1 MNLLSND
8 NRNNYFLYTPSYE
21 NRINSNISRFMS
33 KHGIED
39 YIQLVQK
46 SNEDIEWYWNAVNED
61 LNLEW
66 FKKYDQT
73 FDSSNGIPWTRWF
86 INGKCNIMSN
96 VIDRHAKNQPDKIA
110 YIFENEKGD
119 IRKISYRQLAY
130 EVNLVACSLL
140 DAGIKKGD
148 VIAVYLPMVPEAFF
162 SIFACSKI
170 GAIHTT
176 IFSGYGS
183 KALHL
188 RLKSSNAKMLI
199 TSYKMYRRSCIINL
213 KSQWLPA
220 ARDTNI
226 SKIIVVGEEE
236 GKEDAG
242 QDLFNKKII
251 SYKEFVANAKSNR
264 KQCNTEIMNSEDS
277 LFILYTS
284 GTTGVPKGT
293 IQVHGGFTLVAA
305 QQTSFLI
312 DMKPTDILFWYAD
325 IGWITGQTW
334 VVYGSPLI
342 GGTALIYEG
351 VLDYPKPD
359 TWCNL
364 IDKHKVTIFGTSPT
378 AIRIFIKSNL
388 SISNYDFQ
396 SLRIL
401 TMTGEPINKNAWIW
415 YFENVGKKRCPII
428 NLSGGTEIGGAIV
441 SALPV
446 MSLKPCTVGCPIP
459 GFDADVFDDEGK
471 HTNKGYLVIKKPWPS
486 MTRGILNDGS
496 RFIET
501 YWSKYKDVWYH
512 GDLVFVDCDGLW
524 YMQGRT
530 DDIIKVAGHRI
541 GSAEIEAA
549 ITSHPAV
556 AEAVAIGMPD
566 EVKGE
571 TIAVY
576 AILNNKSLAWNVA
589 NSDIIRNEIIEK
601 VEDSVGKFACPTL
614 VKFVNDLPKTRTGK
628 LLRRLI
634 RAKMSNNT
642 EQEDLTTIENPTSL
656 NDI

>member
-1 MNLLSND
+1 MKK
-8 NRNNYFLYTPSYE
+8 Y
-21 NRINSNISRFMS
+21 
-33 KHGIED
+33 GIAD

-46 SNEDIEWYWNAVNED
+46 SNENIEWYWNAVNED
-61 LNLEW
+61 LNIEW

-73 FDSSNGIPWTRWF
+73 LDSSNGIPWTRWF
-86 INGKCNIMSN
+86 INGKCNIISN

-119 IRKISYRQLAY
+119 ITKISYGQLAY

-140 DAGIKKGD
+140 AAGIKKGD

-170 GAIHTT
+170 GAVHTT

-236 GKEDAG
+236 EKDPEEDF
-242 QDLFNKKII
+242 FNNKII
-251 SYKEFVANAKSNR
+251 SYKELVANAKSNG
-264 KQCNTEIMNSEDS
+264 KQCNTEIMNSEDP

-284 GTTGVPKGT
+284 GTTGIPKGT
-293 IQVHGGFTLVAA
+293 IQVHGGFTVVAA

-342 GGTALIYEG
+342 GGTALIYDG
-351 VLDYPKPD
+351 VLDYPKPY

-378 AIRIFIKSNL
+378 AIRIFIKDNL

-401 TMTGEPINKNAWIW
+401 ATTGERINKNAWIW
-415 YFENVGKKRCPII
+415 YFENVGKERCPII

-486 MTRGILNDGS
+486 MTRGILNDES

-512 GDLVFVDCDGLW
+512 GDLIFVDYDGLW

-576 AILNNKSLAWNVA
+576 AILNNKSLTCNAA
-589 NSDIIRNEIIEK
+589 NSDVIRNEIIK
-601 VEDSVGKFACPTL
+601 NIEDSVGRFACPTL

-634 RAKMSNNT
+634 RAKMYNST
-642 EQEDLTTIENPTSL
+642 EQQDLTTIENLTSL

>member
-1 MNLLSND
+1 M
-8 NRNNYFLYTPSYE
+8 R
-21 NRINSNISRFMS
+21 
-33 KHGIED
+33 KHGIAD

-46 SNEDIEWYWNAVNED
+46 SNENIEWYWNAVNED

-66 FKKYDQT
+66 FKKYDQI

-220 ARDTNI
+220 ARDTDI

-242 QDLFNKKII
+242 QDLFNNKII

-264 KQCNTEIMNSEDS
+264 KQCNTEIMNSEDP

-312 DMKPTDILFWYAD
+312 DMKPNDILFWYAD

-642 EQEDLTTIENPTSL
+642 EQEDLTTVENPTSL

>member
-1 MNLLSND
+1 M
-8 NRNNYFLYTPSYE
+8 R
-21 NRINSNISRFMS
+21 
-33 KHGIED
+33 KHGIAD

-46 SNEDIEWYWNAVNED
+46 SNENIEWYWNAVNED

-170 GAIHTT
+170 GAVHTT

-242 QDLFNKKII
+242 QDLFNNKII

-264 KQCNTEIMNSEDS
+264 KQCNTEIMNSEDP

-312 DMKPTDILFWYAD
+312 DMKPNDILFWYAD

-401 TMTGEPINKNAWIW
+401 TVTGEPINKNAWIW

-530 DDIIKVAGHRI
+530 DDVIKVAGHRI

>member
-1 MNLLSND
+1 M
-8 NRNNYFLYTPSYE
+8 R
-21 NRINSNISRFMS
+21 
-33 KHGIED
+33 KHGIAD

-46 SNEDIEWYWNAVNED
+46 SNENIEWYWNAVNED

-66 FKKYDQT
+66 FKKYDQI

-170 GAIHTT
+170 GAVHTT

-236 GKEDAG
+236 EKEDAG
-242 QDLFNKKII
+242 QDLFNNKII

-634 RAKMSNNT
+634 RAKMSNST

>member
-1 MNLLSND
+1 M
-8 NRNNYFLYTPSYE
+8 R
-21 NRINSNISRFMS
+21 
-33 KHGIED
+33 KHGIGD
-39 YIQLVQK
+39 YIHLVQK
-46 SNEDIEWYWNAVNED
+46 SNENIEWYWNAVNED
-61 LNLEW
+61 LKLEW

-73 FDSSNGIPWTRWF
+73 FDSSRGIPWTRWF
-86 INGKCNIMSN
+86 INGKCNIISN
-96 VIDRHAKNQPDKIA
+96 IIDRHAKNQPDKIA

-119 IRKISYRQLAY
+119 IRKISYGQLAY

-140 DAGIKKGD
+140 AEGIKKGD
-148 VIAVYLPMVPEAFF
+148 VIAIYSPMVPEAFF
-162 SIFACSKI
+162 SLFACSKI
-170 GAIHTT
+170 GVIHTT

-188 RLKSSNAKMLI
+188 RLKNSNAKMLI
-199 TSYKMYRRSCIINL
+199 TSSKMYRRSHLIDL
-213 KSQWLPA
+213 KSQWLSA

-226 SKIIVVGEEE
+226 SKIITIGEE
-236 GKEDAG
+236 GEDDEDVK
-242 QDLFNKKII
+242 QDFFDNKIVN
-251 SYKEFVANAKSNR
+251 YKEFVANAKLNGR
-264 KQCNTEIMNSEDS
+264 QCNTEIMDSEDP

-293 IQVHGGFTLVAA
+293 IQVHGGFTVVAA

-312 DMKPTDILFWYAD
+312 DMKSTDILFWYAD

-334 VVYGSPLI
+334 VVYGSPMI
-342 GGTALIYEG
+342 GGTALIYDG
-351 VLDYPKPD
+351 VLDYPKAD

-378 AIRIFIKSNL
+378 AIRAFIKNNL
-388 SISNYDFQ
+388 SISNYDFR

-401 TMTGEPINKNAWIW
+401 TTTGEPINKNAWIW

-441 SALPV
+441 SALPI

-459 GFDADVFDDEGK
+459 GFDADVFDEEGNN
-471 HTNKGYLVIKKPWPS
+471 TDKGYLVIKKPWPS
-486 MTRGILNDGS
+486 MTRGILNDAG

-512 GDLVFVDCDGLW
+512 GDLVFVDYDGLW

-541 GSAEIEAA
+541 GSTEIEAA
-549 ITSHPAV
+549 VTSHPAV

-576 AILNNKSLAWNVA
+576 TVLNDKSSTRNVA
-589 NSDIIRNEIIEK
+589 YMDIIRNEIIK
-601 VEDSVGKFACPTL
+601 NVEDSIGRFACPSL
-614 VKFVNDLPKTRTGK
+614 IKFVNDLPKTRTGK
-628 LLRRLI
+628 LLRRLV
-634 RAKMSNNT
+634 RAKVSNST
-642 EQEDLTTIENPTSL
+642 EQQDLTTIENPMSL
-656 NDI
+656 DDI

>member
-1 MNLLSND
+1 M
-8 NRNNYFLYTPSYE
+8 R
-21 NRINSNISRFMS
+21 
-33 KHGIED
+33 KHGVAD

-46 SNEDIEWYWNAVNED
+46 SNENIEWYWNAVNED

-86 INGKCNIMSN
+86 INGKCNIISN

-119 IRKISYRQLAY
+119 IRKISYIQLAY

-140 DAGIKKGD
+140 AAGIKKGD

-170 GAIHTT
+170 GAVHTT
-176 IFSGYGS
+176 IFSGYSS

-220 ARDTNI
+220 ARETNI

-236 GKEDAG
+236 EDAR
-242 QDLFNKKII
+242 QDCFNDRII
-251 SYKEFVANAKSNR
+251 SYKQFVANAKSTG
-264 KQCNTEIMNSEDS
+264 KQCNTEIMNSEDP

-284 GTTGVPKGT
+284 GTTGIPKGT
-293 IQVHGGFTLVAA
+293 IQVHGGFTVVAA
-305 QQTSFLI
+305 QQTSLLI

-334 VVYGSPLI
+334 VVYGSSLI
-342 GGTALIYEG
+342 GGTALIYDG

-359 TWCNL
+359 TWCKL

-378 AIRIFIKSNL
+378 AIRIFIKNNL
-388 SISNYDFQ
+388 SVSNYDFQ

-401 TMTGEPINKNAWIW
+401 TTTGEPINKNAWIW

-441 SALPV
+441 SASPV
-446 MSLKPCTVGCPIP
+446 MSLKPCTVGYPIP

-486 MTRGILNDGS
+486 MTRGILNDRS
-496 RFIET
+496 RFTET

-512 GDLVFVDCDGLW
+512 GDLVFVDYDGLW

-576 AILNNKSLAWNVA
+576 IILNNKSSAWNIA
-589 NSDIIRNEIIEK
+589 NGDIIRNEIIK
-601 VEDSVGKFACPTL
+601 NVEDSVGRFACPTL

-634 RAKMSNNT
+634 RAKMSNST
-642 EQEDLTTIENPTSL
+642 EQQDLTTIENPTSL

>member
-1 MNLLSND
+1 M
-8 NRNNYFLYTPSYE
+8 R
-21 NRINSNISRFMS
+21 
-33 KHGIED
+33 KHGIAD

-46 SNEDIEWYWNAVNED
+46 SNENIEWYWNAVNED

-66 FKKYDQT
+66 FKKYDQI

-170 GAIHTT
+170 GAVHTT

-220 ARDTNI
+220 ARDTDI

-242 QDLFNKKII
+242 QDLFNNKII

-264 KQCNTEIMNSEDS
+264 KQCNTEIMNSEDP

-312 DMKPTDILFWYAD
+312 DMKPNDILFWYAD

-401 TMTGEPINKNAWIW
+401 TVTGEPINKNAWIW

-530 DDIIKVAGHRI
+530 DDVIKVAGHRI

-642 EQEDLTTIENPTSL
+642 EQEDLTTVENPTSL

>member
-1 MNLLSND
+1 M
-8 NRNNYFLYTPSYE
+8 R
-21 NRINSNISRFMS
+21 
-33 KHGIED
+33 KHGIAD

-46 SNEDIEWYWNAVNED
+46 SNENIEWYWNAVNED

-170 GAIHTT
+170 GAVHTT

-242 QDLFNKKII
+242 QDLFNNKII
-251 SYKEFVANAKSNR
+251 SYKEFVENAKSNR
-264 KQCNTEIMNSEDS
+264 KQCNTEIMNSEDP

-312 DMKPTDILFWYAD
+312 DMKPNDILFWYAD

-401 TMTGEPINKNAWIW
+401 TVTGEPINKNAWIW

-530 DDIIKVAGHRI
+530 DDVIKVAGHRI

>member
-1 MNLLSND
+1 M
-8 NRNNYFLYTPSYE
+8 R
-21 NRINSNISRFMS
+21 
-33 KHGIED
+33 KHGIAD

-46 SNEDIEWYWNAVNED
+46 SNENIEWYWNAVNED

-66 FKKYDQT
+66 FKKYDQI

-242 QDLFNKKII
+242 QDLFNNKII

-312 DMKPTDILFWYAD
+312 DMKPNDILFWYAD

-401 TMTGEPINKNAWIW
+401 TVTGEPINKNAWIW

-530 DDIIKVAGHRI
+530 DDVIKVAGHRI

>member
-1 MNLLSND
+1 
-8 NRNNYFLYTPSYE
+8 
-21 NRINSNISRFMS
+21 
-33 KHGIED
+33 
-39 YIQLVQK
+39 V
-46 SNEDIEWYWNAVNED
+46 
-61 LNLEW
+61 
-66 FKKYDQT
+66 
-73 FDSSNGIPWTRWF
+73 
-86 INGKCNIMSN
+86 
-96 VIDRHAKNQPDKIA
+96 
-110 YIFENEKGD
+110 
-119 IRKISYRQLAY
+119 
-130 EVNLVACSLL
+130 
-140 DAGIKKGD
+140 
-148 VIAVYLPMVPEAFF
+148 
-162 SIFACSKI
+162 
-170 GAIHTT
+170 
-176 IFSGYGS
+176 
-183 KALHL
+183 
-188 RLKSSNAKMLI
+188 
-199 TSYKMYRRSCIINL
+199 
-213 KSQWLPA
+213 
-220 ARDTNI
+220 
-226 SKIIVVGEEE
+226 
-236 GKEDAG
+236 
-242 QDLFNKKII
+242 
-251 SYKEFVANAKSNR
+251 
-264 KQCNTEIMNSEDS
+264 
-277 LFILYTS
+277 
-284 GTTGVPKGT
+284 
-293 IQVHGGFTLVAA
+293 
-305 QQTSFLI
+305 
-312 DMKPTDILFWYAD
+312 
-325 IGWITGQTW
+325 
-334 VVYGSPLI
+334 
-342 GGTALIYEG
+342 
-351 VLDYPKPD
+351 
-359 TWCNL
+359 
-364 IDKHKVTIFGTSPT
+364 
-378 AIRIFIKSNL
+378 
-388 SISNYDFQ
+388 
-396 SLRIL
+396 
-401 TMTGEPINKNAWIW
+401 TGEPINKNAWIW

-530 DDIIKVAGHRI
+530 DDVIKVAGHRI

>member
-1 MNLLSND
+1 M
-8 NRNNYFLYTPSYE
+8 R
-21 NRINSNISRFMS
+21 
-33 KHGIED
+33 KHGIAD
-39 YIQLVQK
+39 YIRLVQK
-46 SNEDIEWYWNAVNED
+46 SNENIEWYWNAVNED

-66 FKKYDQT
+66 FKKYDQI

-170 GAIHTT
+170 GAVHTT

-242 QDLFNKKII
+242 QDLFNNKII

-264 KQCNTEIMNSEDS
+264 KQCNTEIMNSEDP

-312 DMKPTDILFWYAD
+312 DMKPNDILFWYAD

-401 TMTGEPINKNAWIW
+401 TVTGEPITKNAWIW

-530 DDIIKVAGHRI
+530 DDVIKVAGHRI

-589 NSDIIRNEIIEK
+589 NSDIIRNEIIKK

-634 RAKMSNNT
+634 RAKMSNST

>member
-1 MNLLSND
+1 M
-8 NRNNYFLYTPSYE
+8 R
-21 NRINSNISRFMS
+21 
-33 KHGIED
+33 KHGIGD
-39 YIQLVQK
+39 YIHLVQK
-46 SNEDIEWYWNAVNED
+46 SNENIEWYWNAVNED
-61 LNLEW
+61 LKLEW

-73 FDSSNGIPWTRWF
+73 FDSSRGIPWTRWF
-86 INGKCNIMSN
+86 INGKCNIISN
-96 VIDRHAKNQPDKIA
+96 IIDRHAKNQPDKIA

-119 IRKISYRQLAY
+119 IRKISYGQLAY

-140 DAGIKKGD
+140 AEGIKKGD
-148 VIAVYLPMVPEAFF
+148 VIAIYSPMVPEAFF
-162 SIFACSKI
+162 SLFACSKI
-170 GAIHTT
+170 GVIHTT

-188 RLKSSNAKMLI
+188 RLKNSNAKMLI
-199 TSYKMYRRSCIINL
+199 TSSTMYRRSHLIDL
-213 KSQWLPA
+213 KSQWLSA

-226 SKIIVVGEEE
+226 SKIITIGEE
-236 GKEDAG
+236 GEDDEDVK
-242 QDLFNKKII
+242 QDFFDNNIVN
-251 SYKEFVANAKSNR
+251 YKEFVANAKLNG
-264 KQCNTEIMNSEDS
+264 KQCNTEIMDSEDP

-293 IQVHGGFTLVAA
+293 IQVHGGFTVVAA

-312 DMKPTDILFWYAD
+312 DMKSTDILFWYAD

-334 VVYGSPLI
+334 VVYGSPMI
-342 GGTALIYEG
+342 GGTALIYDG
-351 VLDYPKPD
+351 VLDYPKAD

-378 AIRIFIKSNL
+378 AIRAFIKNNL
-388 SISNYDFQ
+388 SISNYDFR

-401 TMTGEPINKNAWIW
+401 TTTGEPINKNAWIW

-441 SALPV
+441 SALPI

-459 GFDADVFDDEGK
+459 GFDADVFDEEGNN
-471 HTNKGYLVIKKPWPS
+471 TDKGYLVIKKPWPS
-486 MTRGILNDGS
+486 MTRGILNDTG

-512 GDLVFVDCDGLW
+512 GDLVFVDYDGLW

-541 GSAEIEAA
+541 GSTEIEAA
-549 ITSHPAV
+549 VTSHPAV

-576 AILNNKSLAWNVA
+576 TVLNNKSSTRNVA
-589 NSDIIRNEIIEK
+589 YMDIIRNEIIK
-601 VEDSVGKFACPTL
+601 NVEDSIGRFACPSL
-614 VKFVNDLPKTRTGK
+614 IKFVNDLPKTRTGK
-628 LLRRLI
+628 LLRRLV
-634 RAKMSNNT
+634 RAKVSNST
-642 EQEDLTTIENPTSL
+642 EQQDLTTIENPTSL
-656 NDI
+656 DDI

>member
-1 MNLLSND
+1 M
-8 NRNNYFLYTPSYE
+8 R
-21 NRINSNISRFMS
+21 
-33 KHGIED
+33 KHGIAD

-46 SNEDIEWYWNAVNED
+46 SNENIEWYWNAVNED

-66 FKKYDQT
+66 FKKYDQI

-170 GAIHTT
+170 GAVHTT

-242 QDLFNKKII
+242 QDLFNNKII

-312 DMKPTDILFWYAD
+312 DMKPNDILFWYAD

-471 HTNKGYLVIKKPWPS
+471 RTNKGYLVIKKPWPS

>member
-1 MNLLSND
+1 MNLLLND
-8 NRNNYFLYTPSYE
+8 NGNNYFLYTPSYE
-21 NRINSNISRFMS
+21 NKINSNISRFMR
-33 KHGIED
+33 KHGIEN

-66 FKKYDQT
+66 FRKYDQT

-86 INGKCNIMSN
+86 INGKCNIISN
-96 VIDRHAKNQPDKIA
+96 IIDKHAKNQPNKIA

-119 IRKISYRQLAY
+119 IRKISYGQLAY
-130 EVNLVACSLL
+130 EVNLVASSLL
-140 DAGIKKGD
+140 AAGIKKGD
-148 VIAVYLPMVPEAFF
+148 VIAIYSPMVPEAFF
-162 SIFACSKI
+162 SLFACSKI

-183 KALHL
+183 KALQL
-188 RLKSSNAKMLI
+188 RLKSSGAKILI
-199 TSYKMYRRSCIINL
+199 TSFKMYRRSHIINL
-213 KSQWLPA
+213 KSQWISA
-220 ARDTNI
+220 IRDTSI
-226 SKIIVVGEEE
+226 SKIITIGEW
-236 GKEDAG
+236 EDG
-242 QDLFNKKII
+242 EQGFFNNKII
-251 SYKEFVANAKSNR
+251 TYKEFVADAKLNG
-264 KQCNTEIMNSEDS
+264 KQCNTAVMDSEDP

-284 GTTGVPKGT
+284 GTTGIPKGT
-293 IQVHGGFTLVAA
+293 IQVHGGFTVVAA

-334 VVYGSPLI
+334 VVYGSPMI
-342 GGTALIYEG
+342 GGTALIYDG

-364 IDKHKVTIFGTSPT
+364 INKHRVTIFGASPT
-378 AIRIFIKSNL
+378 AIRTFIRNNL
-388 SISNYDFQ
+388 SIGNYNFK

-401 TMTGEPINKNAWIW
+401 TTTGEPIDKNAWTW

-441 SALPV
+441 SALSV

-459 GFDADVFDDEGK
+459 GFDADIFDEEGR
-471 HTNKGYLVIKKPWPS
+471 HTDKGYLVIRKPWPS
-486 MTRGILNDGS
+486 MTRGILNDAN

-501 YWSKYKDVWYH
+501 YWSKYKDIWYH
-512 GDLVFVDCDGLW
+512 GDLVSVDYDGLW

-541 GSAEIEAA
+541 ASAEIETA
-549 ITSHPAV
+549 ITAHPAV
-556 AEAVAIGMPD
+556 AEAVAISMPD

-576 AILNNKSLAWNVA
+576 AILNNKSLTLDSGNM
-589 NSDIIRNEIIEK
+589 DIIRNEIIK
-601 VEDSVGKFACPTL
+601 NVEDSVGRFARPNL
-614 VKFVNDLPKTRTGK
+614 IKFVNDLPKTRTGK
-628 LLRRLI
+628 LLRRLV
-634 RAKMSNNT
+634 RAKVSKDI
-642 EQEDLTTIENPTSL
+642 EQQDLTTLENPVSL
-656 NDI
+656 DDI

>member
-1 MNLLSND
+1 M
-8 NRNNYFLYTPSYE
+8 R
-21 NRINSNISRFMS
+21 
-33 KHGIED
+33 KHGIAD

-46 SNEDIEWYWNAVNED
+46 SNENIEWYWNAVNED

-66 FKKYDQT
+66 FKKYDQI

-170 GAIHTT
+170 GAVHTT

-242 QDLFNKKII
+242 QDLFNNKII

-264 KQCNTEIMNSEDS
+264 KQCNTEIMNSEDP

-401 TMTGEPINKNAWIW
+401 TVTGEPINKNAWIW

-530 DDIIKVAGHRI
+530 DDVIKVAGHRI

>member
-1 MNLLSND
+1 
-8 NRNNYFLYTPSYE
+8 
-21 NRINSNISRFMS
+21 INSNISRFMR

-66 FKKYDQT
+66 FKKYDQI

-170 GAIHTT
+170 GAVHTT

-242 QDLFNKKII
+242 QDLFNNKII

-264 KQCNTEIMNSEDS
+264 KQCNTEIMNSEDP

-312 DMKPTDILFWYAD
+312 DMKPNDILFWYAD

-401 TMTGEPINKNAWIW
+401 TVTGEPINKNAWIW

-530 DDIIKVAGHRI
+530 DDVIKVAGHRI

-634 RAKMSNNT
+634 RAKMSNST

>member
-1 MNLLSND
+1 M
-8 NRNNYFLYTPSYE
+8 R
-21 NRINSNISRFMS
+21 
-33 KHGIED
+33 KHGIAD

-46 SNEDIEWYWNAVNED
+46 SNENIEWYWNAVNED

-66 FKKYDQT
+66 FKKYDQI

-170 GAIHTT
+170 GAVHTT

-242 QDLFNKKII
+242 QDLFNNKII

-401 TMTGEPINKNAWIW
+401 TTTGEPINKNAWIW

-634 RAKMSNNT
+634 RAKMSNST

>member
-1 MNLLSND
+1 M
-8 NRNNYFLYTPSYE
+8 R
-21 NRINSNISRFMS
+21 
-33 KHGIED
+33 KHGIAD
-39 YIQLVQK
+39 YIRLVQK
-46 SNEDIEWYWNAVNED
+46 SNENIEWYWNAVNED

-66 FKKYDQT
+66 FKKYDQI

-170 GAIHTT
+170 GAVHTT

-242 QDLFNKKII
+242 QDLFNNKII

-264 KQCNTEIMNSEDS
+264 KQCNTEIMNSEDP

-312 DMKPTDILFWYAD
+312 DMKPNDILFWYAD

-401 TMTGEPINKNAWIW
+401 TVTGEPINKNAWIW

-530 DDIIKVAGHRI
+530 DDVIKVAGHRI

-576 AILNNKSLAWNVA
+576 AILNNKSLVWNVA
-589 NSDIIRNEIIEK
+589 NSDIIRNEIIKK

-634 RAKMSNNT
+634 RAKMSNST

>member
-1 MNLLSND
+1 MSN
-8 NRNNYFLYTPSYE
+8 NNSNSSLYTTSNE
-21 NRINSNISRFMS
+21 NNIHSNISHFMR
-33 KHGIED
+33 KHGVAD
-39 YIQLVQK
+39 YSQLVQK
-46 SNEDIEWYWNAVNED
+46 SNENIEWYWNAVNED

-170 GAIHTT
+170 GAVHTT

-242 QDLFNKKII
+242 QDLFNNKII

-264 KQCNTEIMNSEDS
+264 KQCNTEIMNSEDP

-312 DMKPTDILFWYAD
+312 DMKPNDILFWYAD

-401 TMTGEPINKNAWIW
+401 TVTGEPINKNAWIW

-530 DDIIKVAGHRI
+530 DDVIKVAGHRI

-634 RAKMSNNT
+634 RAKMSNST

>member
-1 MNLLSND
+1 M
-8 NRNNYFLYTPSYE
+8 R
-21 NRINSNISRFMS
+21 
-33 KHGIED
+33 KHSIAD

-46 SNEDIEWYWNAVNED
+46 SNENIEWYWNAVNED

-86 INGKCNIMSN
+86 INGKCNIISN

-119 IRKISYRQLAY
+119 IRKISYVQLAY
-130 EVNLVACSLL
+130 EVNLIACSLL

-170 GAIHTT
+170 GAVHTT

-236 GKEDAG
+236 EEEEEEEDAG
-242 QDLFNKKII
+242 QDFFNNKII
-251 SYKEFVANAKSNR
+251 SYNEFVANAKSNR
-264 KQCNTEIMNSEDS
+264 KQCKTEIMNSEDP

-342 GGTALIYEG
+342 GGTALIYNG

-378 AIRIFIKSNL
+378 AIRIFIKNNL

-446 MSLKPCTVGCPIP
+446 MSIKPCTVGCPIP

-512 GDLVFVDCDGLW
+512 GDLVFVDYDGLW

-571 TIAVY
+571 TITVY

-589 NSDIIRNEIIEK
+589 NSDIIRNEIIK
-601 VEDSVGKFACPTL
+601 NVEDSVGRFACPTL

-634 RAKMSNNT
+634 RAKMSNST
-642 EQEDLTTIENPTSL
+642 EQQDLTTIENPTSL

>member
-1 MNLLSND
+1 MKK
-8 NRNNYFLYTPSYE
+8 Y
-21 NRINSNISRFMS
+21 
-33 KHGIED
+33 GIAD

-46 SNEDIEWYWNAVNED
+46 SNENIEWYWNAVNED
-61 LNLEW
+61 LNIEW

-73 FDSSNGIPWTRWF
+73 LDSSNGIPWTRWF
-86 INGKCNIMSN
+86 INGKCNIISN

-119 IRKISYRQLAY
+119 ITKISYGQLAY

-140 DAGIKKGD
+140 AAGIKKGD

-170 GAIHTT
+170 GAVHTT

-236 GKEDAG
+236 EKDPEEDF
-242 QDLFNKKII
+242 FNNKII
-251 SYKEFVANAKSNR
+251 SYKELVANAKSNG
-264 KQCNTEIMNSEDS
+264 KQCNTEIMNSEDP

-284 GTTGVPKGT
+284 GTTGIPKGT
-293 IQVHGGFTLVAA
+293 IQVHGGFTVVAA

-342 GGTALIYEG
+342 GGTALIYDG
-351 VLDYPKPD
+351 VLDYPKPY

-378 AIRIFIKSNL
+378 AIRIFIKDNL

-401 TMTGEPINKNAWIW
+401 ATTGERINKNAWIW
-415 YFENVGKKRCPII
+415 YFENVGKERCPII

-486 MTRGILNDGS
+486 MTRGILNDES

-512 GDLVFVDCDGLW
+512 GDLIFVDYDGLW

-576 AILNNKSLAWNVA
+576 AILNNKSLTCNAT
-589 NSDIIRNEIIEK
+589 NSDVIRNEIIK
-601 VEDSVGKFACPTL
+601 NIEDSVGRFACPTL

-634 RAKMSNNT
+634 RAKMYNST
-642 EQEDLTTIENPTSL
+642 EQQDLTTIENLTSL

>member
-1 MNLLSND
+1 M
-8 NRNNYFLYTPSYE
+8 R
-21 NRINSNISRFMS
+21 
-33 KHGIED
+33 KHGIGD
-39 YIQLVQK
+39 YIHLVQK
-46 SNEDIEWYWNAVNED
+46 SNENIEWYWNAVNED
-61 LNLEW
+61 LKLEW

-73 FDSSNGIPWTRWF
+73 FDSSRGIPWTRWF
-86 INGKCNIMSN
+86 INGKCNIISN
-96 VIDRHAKNQPDKIA
+96 IIDRHAKNQPDKIA

-119 IRKISYRQLAY
+119 IRKISYGQLAY

-140 DAGIKKGD
+140 AEGIKKGD
-148 VIAVYLPMVPEAFF
+148 VIAIYSPMVPEAFF
-162 SIFACSKI
+162 SLFACSKI
-170 GAIHTT
+170 GVIHTT

-188 RLKSSNAKMLI
+188 RLKNSNAKMLI
-199 TSYKMYRRSCIINL
+199 TSSTMYRRSHLIDL
-213 KSQWLPA
+213 KSQWLSA

-226 SKIIVVGEEE
+226 SKIITIGE
-236 GKEDAG
+236 GEDDEDVK
-242 QDLFNKKII
+242 QDFFDNNIVN
-251 SYKEFVANAKSNR
+251 YKEFVANAKLNG
-264 KQCNTEIMNSEDS
+264 KQCNTEIMDSEDP

-293 IQVHGGFTLVAA
+293 IQVHGGFTVVAA

-312 DMKPTDILFWYAD
+312 DMKSTDILFWYAD

-334 VVYGSPLI
+334 VVYGSPMI
-342 GGTALIYEG
+342 GGTALIYDG
-351 VLDYPKPD
+351 VLDYPKAD
-359 TWCNL
+359 TWCHL

-378 AIRIFIKSNL
+378 AIRAFIKNNL
-388 SISNYDFQ
+388 SISNYDFR

-401 TMTGEPINKNAWIW
+401 TTTGEPINKNAWIW

-441 SALPV
+441 SALPI

-459 GFDADVFDDEGK
+459 GFDADVFDEEGNN
-471 HTNKGYLVIKKPWPS
+471 TDKGYLVIKKPWPS
-486 MTRGILNDGS
+486 MTRGILNDTG

-512 GDLVFVDCDGLW
+512 GDLVFVDYDGLW

-541 GSAEIEAA
+541 GSTEIEAA
-549 ITSHPAV
+549 VTSHPAV

-576 AILNNKSLAWNVA
+576 TVLNNKSSTRNVA
-589 NSDIIRNEIIEK
+589 YMDIIRNEIIK
-601 VEDSVGKFACPTL
+601 NVEDSIGRFACPSL
-614 VKFVNDLPKTRTGK
+614 IKFVNDLPKTRTGK
-628 LLRRLI
+628 LLRRLV
-634 RAKMSNNT
+634 RAKVSNST
-642 EQEDLTTIENPTSL
+642 EQQDLTTIENPTSL
-656 NDI
+656 DDI

>member
-1 MNLLSND
+1 M
-8 NRNNYFLYTPSYE
+8 R
-21 NRINSNISRFMS
+21 
-33 KHGIED
+33 KHGIAD

-46 SNEDIEWYWNAVNED
+46 SNENIEWYWNAVNED

-66 FKKYDQT
+66 FKKYDQI

-170 GAIHTT
+170 GAVHTT

-242 QDLFNKKII
+242 QDLFNNKII

-264 KQCNTEIMNSEDS
+264 KQCNTEIMNSEDP

-312 DMKPTDILFWYAD
+312 DMKPNDILFWYAD

-401 TMTGEPINKNAWIW
+401 TVTGEPINKNAWIW

-530 DDIIKVAGHRI
+530 DDVIKVAGHRI

-634 RAKMSNNT
+634 RAKMYNNT
-642 EQEDLTTIENPTSL
+642 EQEDLTTVENPTSL

>member
-1 MNLLSND
+1 M
-8 NRNNYFLYTPSYE
+8 R
-21 NRINSNISRFMS
+21 
-33 KHGIED
+33 KHGIAD

-46 SNEDIEWYWNAVNED
+46 SNENIEWYWNAVNED

-66 FKKYDQT
+66 FKKYDQI

-170 GAIHTT
+170 GAVHTT

-242 QDLFNKKII
+242 QDLFNNKII

-530 DDIIKVAGHRI
+530 DDVIKVAGHRI

>member
-1 MNLLSND
+1 M
-8 NRNNYFLYTPSYE
+8 R
-21 NRINSNISRFMS
+21 
-33 KHGIED
+33 KHGIAD

-46 SNEDIEWYWNAVNED
+46 SNENIEWYWNAVNED

-66 FKKYDQT
+66 FKKYDQI

-119 IRKISYRQLAY
+119 IRKISYVQLAY
-130 EVNLVACSLL
+130 EVNLIACSLL

-170 GAIHTT
+170 GAVHTT

-242 QDLFNKKII
+242 QDLFNNKII

-264 KQCNTEIMNSEDS
+264 KQCNTEIMNSEDP

-312 DMKPTDILFWYAD
+312 DMKPNDILFWYAD

-401 TMTGEPINKNAWIW
+401 TVTGEPINKNAWIW

-530 DDIIKVAGHRI
+530 DDVIKVAGHRI

>member
-1 MNLLSND
+1 M
-8 NRNNYFLYTPSYE
+8 R
-21 NRINSNISRFMS
+21 
-33 KHGIED
+33 KHGIAD

-46 SNEDIEWYWNAVNED
+46 SNENIEWYWNAVNED

-66 FKKYDQT
+66 FKKYDQI

-170 GAIHTT
+170 GAVHTT

-242 QDLFNKKII
+242 QDLFNNKII

-401 TMTGEPINKNAWIW
+401 TTTGEPINKNAWIW

-576 AILNNKSLAWNVA
+576 AILTNKSLAWNVA

-634 RAKMSNNT
+634 RAKMSNST

>member
-1 MNLLSND
+1 M
-8 NRNNYFLYTPSYE
+8 R
-21 NRINSNISRFMS
+21 
-33 KHGIED
+33 KHGIAD

-46 SNEDIEWYWNAVNED
+46 SNENIEWYWNAVNED

-66 FKKYDQT
+66 FKKYDQI

-170 GAIHTT
+170 GAVHTT

-242 QDLFNKKII
+242 QDLFNNKII

-634 RAKMSNNT
+634 RAKMSNST

>member
-1 MNLLSND
+1 MSN
-8 NRNNYFLYTPSYE
+8 NNSNSSLYTTSNE
-21 NRINSNISRFMS
+21 NNIHSNISHFMR
-33 KHGIED
+33 KHGIAD

-46 SNEDIEWYWNAVNED
+46 SNENIEWYWNAVNED

-170 GAIHTT
+170 GAVHTT

-242 QDLFNKKII
+242 QDLFNNKII

-264 KQCNTEIMNSEDS
+264 KQCNTEIMNSEDP

-312 DMKPTDILFWYAD
+312 DMKPNDILFWYAD

-401 TMTGEPINKNAWIW
+401 TVTGEPINKNAWIW

-530 DDIIKVAGHRI
+530 DDVIKVAGHRI

-589 NSDIIRNEIIEK
+589 NSDIIRNEIIKK

-634 RAKMSNNT
+634 RAKMSNST

>member
-1 MNLLSND
+1 M
-8 NRNNYFLYTPSYE
+8 R
-21 NRINSNISRFMS
+21 
-33 KHGIED
+33 KHSIAD

-46 SNEDIEWYWNAVNED
+46 SNENIEWYWNAVNED

-66 FKKYDQT
+66 FKKYDQI

-170 GAIHTT
+170 GAVHTT

-242 QDLFNKKII
+242 QDLFNNKII

-264 KQCNTEIMNSEDS
+264 KQCNTEIMNSEDP

-312 DMKPTDILFWYAD
+312 DMKPNDILFWYAD

-401 TMTGEPINKNAWIW
+401 TVTGEPINKNAWIW

-530 DDIIKVAGHRI
+530 DDVIKVAGHRI

>member
-1 MNLLSND
+1 MSN
-8 NRNNYFLYTPSYE
+8 NNSNSSLYTTSNE
-21 NRINSNISRFMS
+21 NNIHSNISHFMR
-33 KHGIED
+33 KHGIAD
-39 YIQLVQK
+39 YIQLVRK
-46 SNEDIEWYWNAVNED
+46 SNENIEWYWNAVNED

-86 INGKCNIMSN
+86 INGKCNIISN

-170 GAIHTT
+170 GAVHTT

-242 QDLFNKKII
+242 QDLFNNKII

-264 KQCNTEIMNSEDS
+264 KQCNTEIMNSEDP

-312 DMKPTDILFWYAD
+312 DMKPNDILFWYAD

-401 TMTGEPINKNAWIW
+401 TVTGEPINKNAWIW

-530 DDIIKVAGHRI
+530 DDVIKVAGHRI

-589 NSDIIRNEIIEK
+589 NSDIIRNEIIKK

-634 RAKMSNNT
+634 RAKMSNST

>member
-1 MNLLSND
+1 M
-8 NRNNYFLYTPSYE
+8 R
-21 NRINSNISRFMS
+21 
-33 KHGIED
+33 KHGIAD

-46 SNEDIEWYWNAVNED
+46 SNENIEWYWNAVNED

-66 FKKYDQT
+66 FKKYDQI

-170 GAIHTT
+170 GAVHTT

-242 QDLFNKKII
+242 QDLFNNKII

-264 KQCNTEIMNSEDS
+264 KQCNTEIMNSEDP

-312 DMKPTDILFWYAD
+312 DMKPNDILFWYAD

-401 TMTGEPINKNAWIW
+401 TVTGEPINKNAWIW

>member
-1 MNLLSND
+1 MSN
-8 NRNNYFLYTPSYE
+8 NNSNSSLYTPSNE
-21 NRINSNISRFMS
+21 NNIHSNISHFMR
-33 KHGIED
+33 KHGIAD

-46 SNEDIEWYWNAVNED
+46 SNENIEWYWNAVNED

-66 FKKYDQT
+66 FKKYDQI

-140 DAGIKKGD
+140 AAGIKKGD

-170 GAIHTT
+170 GAVHTT

-242 QDLFNKKII
+242 QDLFNNKII

-264 KQCNTEIMNSEDS
+264 KQCNTEIMNSEDP

-312 DMKPTDILFWYAD
+312 DMKPNDILFWYAD

-401 TMTGEPINKNAWIW
+401 TVTGEPINKNAWIW

-530 DDIIKVAGHRI
+530 DDVIKVAGHRI

-589 NSDIIRNEIIEK
+589 NSDIIRNEIIK
-601 VEDSVGKFACPTL
+601 NVEDSVGRFACPTL

-634 RAKMSNNT
+634 RAKMSNST

>member
-1 MNLLSND
+1 M
-8 NRNNYFLYTPSYE
+8 R
-21 NRINSNISRFMS
+21 
-33 KHGIED
+33 KHGIAD
-39 YIQLVQK
+39 YIRLVQK
-46 SNEDIEWYWNAVNED
+46 SNENIEWYWNAVNED

-66 FKKYDQT
+66 FKKYDQI

-170 GAIHTT
+170 GAVHTT

-242 QDLFNKKII
+242 QDLFNNKII

-264 KQCNTEIMNSEDS
+264 KQCNTEIMNSEDP

-312 DMKPTDILFWYAD
+312 DMKPNDILFWYAD

-401 TMTGEPINKNAWIW
+401 TVTGEPITKNAWIW

-530 DDIIKVAGHRI
+530 DDVIKVAGHRI

-634 RAKMSNNT
+634 RAKMSNST

>member
-1 MNLLSND
+1 M
-8 NRNNYFLYTPSYE
+8 R
-21 NRINSNISRFMS
+21 
-33 KHGIED
+33 KHGIAD

-46 SNEDIEWYWNAVNED
+46 SNENIEWYWNAVNED

-66 FKKYDQT
+66 FKKYDQI

-242 QDLFNKKII
+242 QDLFNNKII

>member
-1 MNLLSND
+1 M
-8 NRNNYFLYTPSYE
+8 R
-21 NRINSNISRFMS
+21 
-33 KHGIED
+33 KHGIAD

-46 SNEDIEWYWNAVNED
+46 SNENIEWYWNAVNED

-66 FKKYDQT
+66 FKKYDQI

-170 GAIHTT
+170 GAVHTT

-226 SKIIVVGEEE
+226 SRIIVVGEEE

-242 QDLFNKKII
+242 QDLFNNKII

-264 KQCNTEIMNSEDS
+264 KQCNTEIMNSEDP

-312 DMKPTDILFWYAD
+312 DMKPNDILFWYAD

-401 TMTGEPINKNAWIW
+401 TVTGEPINKNAWIW

-530 DDIIKVAGHRI
+530 DDVIKVAGHRI

>member
-1 MNLLSND
+1 MSN
-8 NRNNYFLYTPSYE
+8 NNSNSSLYTTSNE
-21 NRINSNISRFMS
+21 NNIHSNISHFMR
-33 KHGIED
+33 KHGIAD

-46 SNEDIEWYWNAVNED
+46 SNENIEWYWNAVNED

-66 FKKYDQT
+66 FKKYDQI

-170 GAIHTT
+170 GAVHTT

-242 QDLFNKKII
+242 QDLFNNKII

-264 KQCNTEIMNSEDS
+264 KQCNTEIMNSEDP

-312 DMKPTDILFWYAD
+312 DMKPNDILFWYAD

-401 TMTGEPINKNAWIW
+401 TVTGEPINKNAWIW

-486 MTRGILNDGS
+486 MTRGILNDGR

-530 DDIIKVAGHRI
+530 DDVIKVAGHRI

-589 NSDIIRNEIIEK
+589 NSDIIRNEIIKK

>member
-1 MNLLSND
+1 MSND
-8 NRNNYFLYTPSYE
+8 NSNSFLYNPSYE
-21 NRINSNISRFMS
+21 NNRHSNISHFM
-33 KHGIED
+33 KKYGIAD

-46 SNEDIEWYWNAVNED
+46 SNENIEWYWNAVNED
-61 LNLEW
+61 LNIEW

-73 FDSSNGIPWTRWF
+73 LDSSNGIPWTRWF
-86 INGKCNIMSN
+86 INGKCNIISN

-119 IRKISYRQLAY
+119 ITKISYGQLAY

-140 DAGIKKGD
+140 AAGIKKGD

-170 GAIHTT
+170 GAVHTT

-236 GKEDAG
+236 EKDPEEDF
-242 QDLFNKKII
+242 FNNKII
-251 SYKEFVANAKSNR
+251 SYKELVANAKSNG
-264 KQCNTEIMNSEDS
+264 KQCNTEIMNSEDP

-284 GTTGVPKGT
+284 GTTGIPKGT
-293 IQVHGGFTLVAA
+293 IQVHGGFTVVAA

-342 GGTALIYEG
+342 GGTALIYDG
-351 VLDYPKPD
+351 VLDYPKPY

-378 AIRIFIKSNL
+378 AIRIFIKDNL

-401 TMTGEPINKNAWIW
+401 ATTGERINKNAWIW
-415 YFENVGKKRCPII
+415 YFENVGKERCPII

-486 MTRGILNDGS
+486 MTRGILNDES

-512 GDLVFVDCDGLW
+512 GDLIFVDYDGLW

-576 AILNNKSLAWNVA
+576 AILNNKSLTCNAT
-589 NSDIIRNEIIEK
+589 NSDVIRNEIIK
-601 VEDSVGKFACPTL
+601 NIEDSVGRFACPTL

-634 RAKMSNNT
+634 RAKMYNST
-642 EQEDLTTIENPTSL
+642 EQQDLTTIENLTSL

>member
-1 MNLLSND
+1 MSN
-8 NRNNYFLYTPSYE
+8 NNSNSSLYTTSNE
-21 NRINSNISRFMS
+21 NNIHSNISHFMR
-33 KHGIED
+33 KHGIAD

-46 SNEDIEWYWNAVNED
+46 SNENIEWYWNAVNED

-66 FKKYDQT
+66 FKKYDQI

-96 VIDRHAKNQPDKIA
+96 IIDRHAKNQPDKIA

-170 GAIHTT
+170 GAVHTT

-242 QDLFNKKII
+242 QDLFNNKII

-264 KQCNTEIMNSEDS
+264 KQCNTEIMNSEDP

-312 DMKPTDILFWYAD
+312 DMKPNDILFWYAD

-530 DDIIKVAGHRI
+530 DDVIKVAGHRI

-589 NSDIIRNEIIEK
+589 NSDIIRNEIIKK